1 MLMTNTLGVI
11 VFDEERPLTLM
22 VFNVRDV
29 ACRHHFPFISTLSTI
44 GFLDEPVSFDSF
56 PDW

>member
-1 MLMTNTLGVI
+1 
-11 VFDEERPLTLM
+11 M

-29 ACRHHFPFISTLSTI
+29 ACRHHFPFASTLSAI
-44 GFLDEPVSFDSF
+44 GFLDEPVSFDGF